1 MGRALM
7 AQLLGGDRHGDYVA
21 PVELV
26 ERASLQAP
34 GLTTSWDAI
43 QPGPATL
50 ARDPPPDAAPAP
62 PGPVRPAHDVRR
74 YSNYGIGYVT
84 LK

>member
-7 AQLLGGDRHGDYVA
+7 ARLLNGDPPRDYVA

-34 GLTTSWDAI
+34 DLSLRPVFAGLSATT
-43 QPGPATL
+43 
-50 ARDPPPDAAPAP
+50 R
-62 PGPVRPAHDVRR
+62 
-74 YSNYGIGYVT
+74 
-84 LK
+84 

>member
-7 AQLLGGDRHGDYVA
+7 ARLLGGGRGDYIA

-34 GLTTSWDAI
+34 GVPVNPLVTPLSA
-43 QPGPATL
+43 AT
-50 ARDPPPDAAPAP
+50 R
-62 PGPVRPAHDVRR
+62 
-74 YSNYGIGYVT
+74 
-84 LK
+84 

>member
-7 AQLLGGDRHGDYVA
+7 ARLLDGNPPDDYVA

-34 GLTTSWDAI
+34 E
-43 QPGPATL
+43 
-50 ARDPPPDAAPAP
+50 
-62 PGPVRPAHDVRR
+62 PVRRVITPLSAATR
-74 YSNYGIGYVT
+74 
-84 LK
+84 

>member
-7 AQLLGGDRHGDYVA
+7 ARLLDPDPPADFVA

-34 GLTTSWDAI
+34 DRFVHRVFARLSATT
-43 QPGPATL
+43 
-50 ARDPPPDAAPAP
+50 R
-62 PGPVRPAHDVRR
+62 
-74 YSNYGIGYVT
+74 
-84 LK
+84 

>member
-7 AQLLGGDRHGDYVA
+7 ARLLGGEGHGDYVA

-34 GLTTSWDAI
+34 RATYVLGHYPAWARHTG
-43 QPGPATL
+43 PGPA
-50 ARDPPPDAAPAP
+50 A
-62 PGPVRPAHDVRR
+62 
-74 YSNYGIGYVT
+74 
-84 LK
+84 

>member
-7 AQLLGGDRHGDYVA
+7 ARLLDGDPPADYIA

-34 GLTTSWDAI
+34 QAPLQAPQIIVDGV
-43 QPGPATL
+43 PASL
-50 ARDPPPDAAPAP
+50 RAAT
-62 PGPVRPAHDVRR
+62 R
-74 YSNYGIGYVT
+74 
-84 LK
+84 